1 VNRVRVAA
9 QDGPDS
15 MGPMSRRS
23 GWTEEPLLRWIASR
37 PRPALLV
44 GSRGHDAAIL
54 RVPGTRLALCTD
66 QTIEGVHVVP
76 GTAARIIGRK
86 AAARALSDL
95 AASAAYPLA
104 LTLALAAPKATR
116 PARLRA
122 LIEAV
127 DQEAHEHGAA
137 LVGGD
142 LAALAGPLTLSVT
155 ALGVVPGRRRPP
167 GRDRARP
174 GELVLLTGPVGGSAL
189 GRSLAIRPRFAEG
202 RFLHA
207 HGAGVLMDVSD
218 GLALDLS
225 RIARLSRVCIELL
238 RVPVHPDAR
247 RLAGSSGRTALEHA
261 LSDGEDHE
269 LLATLAP
276 RAWERIR
283 GRAGRLFPDLV
294 VIGRVRRGRGLLV
307 PRSEGE
313 GSGLVH
319 WSGKGGWIHGA

>member
-1 VNRVRVAA
+1 MDR
-9 QDGPDS
+9 
-15 MGPMSRRS
+15 MSRRAA
-23 GWTEEPLLRWIASR
+23 WNEEPLLRWIASR

-54 RVPGTRLALCTD
+54 RVPGTRLALSCD
-66 QTIEGVHVVP
+66 QTIEGVHVEP
-76 GTAARIIGRK
+76 GTPARVVGRK

-95 AASAAYPLA
+95 AASAARPLA

-127 DQEAHEHGAA
+127 DEEAHLHGAA

-155 ALGVVPGRRRPP
+155 ALGVLPLRRRPP

-189 GRSLAIRPRFAEG
+189 GRSLSIRPRFAEG

-207 HGAGVLMDVSD
+207 HGAAVLMDVSD

-225 RIARLSRVCIELL
+225 RIARLSRVRIELL
-238 RVPVHPDAR
+238 RVPVHADAR
-247 RLAGSSGRTALEHA
+247 RLARTSGRTPLEHA

-283 GRAGRLFPDLV
+283 SRAERLFPDLV
-294 VIGRVRRGRGLLV
+294 VIGRVRRGSGLLV
-307 PRSEGE
+307 PRAEGQ
-313 GSGLVH
+313 GGGLVP
-319 WSGKGGWIHGA
+319 WGGRGGWIHGA